1 MALRILRS
9 LALLV
14 TLTAAVAGARGATG
28 HPPGH
33 FLTVHGATLWAES
46 EGQGE
51 PLVLIAG
58 GPGLSHDYFHPYF
71 SGLAHSF
78 RIVYFDAFG
87 RGRSERAK
95 SPADYTFARDVEDLE
110 GLRKALGLTRI
121 HLLGHSY
128 GALVAQA
135 YAARYPATT
144 GKLVLVNGMFT
155 GKMWQTTMD
164 RSNQEIRKRLPDVW
178 AELQAI
184 RARGLRSSSSEYQ
197 SVYRLPPGF
206 YFHHDDPAHKSLPL
220 AIEPSV
226 YFSIAGED
234 AGFVAGKDV
243 AQLDFRQTLKS
254 LRTPIL
260 ILAGRFD
267 GIAPPEFAQQMKKA
281 IPTVKVVTFEKS
293 SHYVFIEETQ
303 KALEAIQR
311 FLEK

>member
-1 MALRILRS
+1 VRS

-14 TLTAAVAGARGATG
+14 TLIMVAAGAQGATG
-28 HPPGH
+28 HPSGS
-33 FLTVHGATLWAES
+33 FLTVHGATLWTES

-71 SGLAHSF
+71 SGLARSF
-78 RIVYFDAFG
+78 RIIYFDGLG

-95 SPADYTFARDVEDLE
+95 SPADYSFARDVEDLE

-144 GKLVLVNGMFT
+144 GKLVLVNGVFT
-155 GKMWQTTMD
+155 GKMWQTSTE
-164 RSNQEIRKRLPDVW
+164 RRNQAIRKQLPAVW
-178 AELQAI
+178 AELQAL

-206 YFHHDDPAHKSLPL
+206 YFHHDDPAHKLLPL
-220 AIEPSV
+220 GIEPSV
-226 YFSIAGED
+226 YYAIAGD
-234 AGFVAGKDV
+234 DSDLVIGKDV
-243 AQLDFRQTLKS
+243 AQLDFRKTLKS

-260 ILAGRFD
+260 IMAGRYD
-267 GIAPPEFAQQMKKA
+267 GIAPLEFSQQMKKA
-281 IPTVKVVTFEKS
+281 IPTVKVVTFEDS
-293 SHYVFIEETQ
+293 SHYIFIEETQ
-303 KALEAIQR
+303 RALEVLR
-311 FLEK
+311 KFLGK